1 MSPGDVCL
9 INPEA
14 LGAPKGYSNGVL
26 VPAGRDLL
34 FVAGQVGWDGAQKIV
49 GDDFAAQFHQAL
61 KNVVT
66 TIEAAGGS
74 PTDLV
79 RMTVYVTDKEQYRA
93 ALKQVGAA
101 WRELVGR
108 HFPAMTLVQVAALLE
123 PGAKVELEATAA
135 LPRDA

>member
-14 LGAPKGYSNGVL
+14 LGAPKGYSNGVR

-34 FVAGQVGWDGAQKIV
+34 FVAGQVGWDGEQRIV
-49 GDDFAAQFHQAL
+49 GDGFADQFRQAL
-61 KNVVT
+61 ENVVT

-79 RMTVYVTDKEQYRA
+79 RMTVYVTDKEQYCA